1 MSQSNQTYLD
11 PITGAWM
18 PMDTDT
24 PAPTYTKH
32 PSIVTYTCKEFY
44 ATTLPGRAEI
54 HHTAE
59 ENLQLYL
66 NTNHID
72 PNHIVSISS
81 AAYNGAYGGLVHI
94 TLVHY

>member
-1 MSQSNQTYLD
+1 MSESNQTYLD
-11 PITGAWM
+11 PITGTWVS
-18 PMDTDT
+18 MDANTSEST
-24 PAPTYTKH
+24 CTKH
-32 PSIVTYTCKEFY
+32 PSTVTYTCKEFY

-54 HHTAE
+54 HHSAE

-66 NTNHID
+66 NANHID